1 MKSEQIVASLEKT
14 LPKKLAQDLVKHFIE
29 IGNDCRIG
37 LLEKASGGKFVE
49 TCVQVFQFL
58 ETGKYEIKPIVDHYL
73 KNLESASSKL
83 PDDLKICAAR
93 IARSCYTLRN
103 KRNILHKGEV
113 DPNVYDLRY
122 VFASA
127 QWILSEIV
135 RHVLQ
140 TEKALAGKLVEFI
153 QVPVSAVVEVWGD
166 TKIVHGD
173 LRLREELLV
182 LLHSEYPA
190 ELSEAKILQ
199 CLERRSKSRVH
210 EALFDLWKRKK
221 VGRINGGYKLTQQG
235 FAQSVDILA
244 AIE

>member
-1 MKSEQIVASLEKT
+1 MKPEEVISSLEKT
-14 LPKKLAQDLVKHFIE
+14 LPKTLAQDLVKHFTE
-29 IGNDCRIG
+29 IRNDCKTG
-37 LLEKASGGKFVE
+37 LLEKASGGKFIE
-49 TCVQVFQFL
+49 TCVQVLQFL
-58 ETGKYEIKPIVDHYL
+58 ETGKYEMKPVVDHYL

-103 KRNILHKGEV
+103 KRNILHKGQV

-122 VFASA
+122 VFAGA

-166 TKIVHGD
+166 SKIVHGD
-173 LRLREELLV
+173 LRIREELLV

-190 ELSEAKILQ
+190 ELTEAKILQ
-199 CLERRSKSRVH
+199 CLERRSKSRVR
-210 EALFDLWKRKK
+210 EALSDLWKCKT

-235 FAQSVDILA
+235 YAESMDILGT
-244 AIE
+244 ID